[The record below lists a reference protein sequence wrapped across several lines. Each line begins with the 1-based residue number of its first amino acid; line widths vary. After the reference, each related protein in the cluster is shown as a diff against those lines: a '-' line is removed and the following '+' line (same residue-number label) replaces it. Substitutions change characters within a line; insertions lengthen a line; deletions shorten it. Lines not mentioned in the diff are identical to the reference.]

1 MKRYNIAA
9 LAAAIATMPAVRTH
23 RADAA
28 GVTAQ
33 DLQNIN
39 AGLKAIRDELA
50 AKAEQ
55 LDREIKA
62 KGAAGV
68 EVKAEVDRMLAAQG
82 ELVARLQKA
91 EHMIAELDTLPGRR
105 QASVIVLPGAQLT
118 TSPQFQA
125 LAAAGGAR
133 SVQGQSVHARAEFAA
148 GVHALAAQLR
158 PRAAT
163 LTSSTSS
170 AGDLLVPEFAG
181 LTPGARRGFRIMDL
195 IGYRRTT
202 AQVVR
207 YVTETLASNG
217 AAPVSENPASSKPA
231 SSITYADTSVEVK
244 TVAHIIKASKQI
256 LDDVPQLQ
264 DEVNAAMLYML
275 EYVLE
280 EQILKGSGVGLNLS
294 GIVTN
299 ATAYADPGVN
309 VQTETA
315 IDRIRKAMLQVALAN
330 RTPDGIV
337 LHPTDWCDIELTKD
351 TSNRYIFAA
360 PQGVAGPVLW
370 GLPVVDT
377 AAMTANSFLVGA
389 FRQGATF
396 YDREQAN
403 IAIATQNE
411 DDFVKNLVTIR
422 AECRGAVAVRMPE
435 AFVTG
440 NFTGVESE

>member
-1 MKRYNIAA
+1 MKRHNIAA
-9 LAAAIATMPAVRTH
+9 LAAAIRNNPTVRAH

-33 DLQNIN
+33 DLQAIN

-55 LDREIKA
+55 FDRDIKA
-62 KGAAGV
+62 KGDTTTA
-68 EVKAEVDRMLAAQG
+68 VKAEVDRLLALQG
-82 ELVARLQKA
+82 ETVARLQKA
-91 EHMIAELDTLPGRR
+91 EQLIAELDTLPGRR
-105 QASVIVLPGAQLT
+105 QAPAVVLPGAQLVAG
-118 TSPQFQA
+118 PQFQA
-125 LAAAGGAR
+125 LAAAGGSR
-133 SVQGQSVHARAEFAA
+133 TVQGQSVHARAEFAV

-207 YVTETLASNG
+207 YVTETLTNA

-231 SSITYADTSVEVK
+231 STIVYADTSTEIK
-244 TVAHIIKASKQI
+244 TIAHIIKASKQI

-351 TSNRYIFAA
+351 TANRYLFAA

-377 AAMTANSFLVGA
+377 AAMTENSFLVGA

-403 IAIATQNE
+403 VAIATQNE

-422 AECRGAVAVRMPE
+422 AECRGAVATRMPE

>member
-1 MKRYNIAA
+1 MKRHNIAA
-9 LAAAIATMPAVRTH
+9 LAAAVRSIPTVRAH
-23 RADAA
+23 RADVA
-28 GVTAQ
+28 GVTAD
-33 DLQNIN
+33 DLKAIN

-55 LDREIKA
+55 FDRDIKA
-62 KGAAGV
+62 KGDTTTA
-68 EVKAEVDRMLAAQG
+68 VKAEVDRLLTLQG
-82 ELVARLQKA
+82 ETVARLQKA
-91 EHMIAELDTLPGRR
+91 EQLIAELDTLPGRR
-105 QASVIVLPGAQLT
+105 QAPAVVLPGARLIEGA
-118 TSPQFQA
+118 SFKA
-125 LAAAGGAR
+125 FSAAGAGRAI
-133 SVQGQSVHARAEFAA
+133 QGQGVHARQEFDGNVFAMAA
-148 GVHALAAQLR
+148 MLR

-170 AGDLLVPEFAG
+170 AGDLLVPQYDG
-181 LTPGARRGFRIMDL
+181 LVPGARRGFRILDL

-202 AQVVR
+202 AQLIK
-207 YVTETLASNG
+207 YVTETLTNA
-217 AAPVSENPASSKPA
+217 AAPVSENPASAKPA
-231 SSITYADTSVEVK
+231 STFVYADASAEVK
-244 TVAHIIKASKQI
+244 TIAHTIKASKQI

-275 EYVLE
+275 EFVLE
-280 EQILKGSGVGLNLS
+280 EQILTGSGVGLNLA

-315 IDRIRKAMLQVALAN
+315 IDRIRKAALQVALAN

-396 YDREQAN
+396 YDREQMN
-403 IAIATQNE
+403 VAIATQNE
-411 DDFVKNLVTIR
+411 DDFVKNLLTIR